1 MSVLMRILLVV
12 AIVAGL
18 GAGFAGIKLKELK
31 TDLQTNLKNTEDKLK
46 TTEGERDTH
55 TKAKQAA
62 ESESKEKAKKLAE
75 ANSEIEKTKGE
86 IAVQQSKI
94 TEVEGKLSQTS
105 KELTDKQGQI
115 DSILQ
120 VLPKGIEPNQIGDK
134 LKELQESFV
143 TLDQEK
149 KVLGEKLAKLIAE
162 KEKIEK
168 DAAMRKDGKMPDG
181 LTGRILQINPEWNFV
196 VLSIGSK
203 QGVVPNAAM
212 MVHRDGK
219 LIGKI
224 KITSAEPTISIADIM
239 PDWKQAELQEG
250 DMVTY

>member
-1 MSVLMRILLVV
+1 MSILMRILLVV
-12 AIVAGL
+12 AVVAGL
-18 GAGFAGIKLKELK
+18 GAGFAGIKFKELK
-31 TDLQTNLKNTEDKLK
+31 TDLQTKLKSTEDDRDKLNINLSS
-46 TTEGERDTH
+46 E

-62 ESESKEKAKKLAE
+62 ENESKVKAIKLAE
-75 ANSEIEKTKGE
+75 ANSEIEKTKGK
-86 IAVQQSKI
+86 IATQRSKI
-94 TEVEGKLSQTS
+94 TEVESKLSQTS
-105 KELTDKQGQI
+105 KELTDKQAQI
-115 DSILQ
+115 DSIIQ

-134 LKELQESFV
+134 LKELQESFA

-149 KVLGEKLAKLIAE
+149 KVLGQQLTRLTME
-162 KEKIEK
+162 KEKLEK
-168 DAAMRKDGKMPDG
+168 DAAMRKEGVMPDG
-181 LTGRILQINPEWNFV
+181 LTGRVLQINPEWNFV

-224 KITSAEPTISIADIM
+224 KVTSAEPTISIADIM

-250 DMVTY
+250 DLVTY